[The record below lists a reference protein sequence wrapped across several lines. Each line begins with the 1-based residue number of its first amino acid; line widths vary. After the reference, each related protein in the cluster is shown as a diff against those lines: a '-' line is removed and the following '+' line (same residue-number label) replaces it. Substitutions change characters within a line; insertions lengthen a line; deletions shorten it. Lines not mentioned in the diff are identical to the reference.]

1 MFDALTYQ
9 EMLKEIKKNSEKY
22 GITDD
27 VVAILITRPDLA
39 TGKDILNSLEY
50 YHFRTGHSINFYLPG
65 YGAYWTEEEYPDGK
79 VVAEIASVKW
89 SFSNQCFVKFI
100 EDMEKYSKWR
110 YSGESDL
117 IFAEVK
123 NGILSYERAME
134 FHLDNMLRDK
144 SIISVNQF
152 FEKIVRIGQE
162 GRSMNQIGN
171 KLGIDKGKQVVF
183 DALLEKMP
191 MHVELQADVALGLD
205 DVVITY
211 MDGHK
216 KFVQVKHTRANDT
229 LTFGDLVTI
238 DTSNVDANSHIS
250 LLGELAK
257 SWNEEHSKYSTTD
270 ILLFSNRKKGKR
282 IAHAGPQSS
291 IKRPALN
298 WFIDDLSK
306 QLETVK
312 KYNEL
317 VFPGY
322 ELAWEEWKKQLE
334 YIPNDDKKLE
344 FLKHLSISTD
354 QEELEAL
361 GETLIEK
368 LKNTFKTNDEIA
380 RLLFVRLDHALRKW
394 TTSIRDSSIVSVE
407 DVLREL
413 SIEDDII
420 SYNHDLIPSV
430 PFFESRLSVVEDIEK
445 ALSCPQNRV
454 VFLSG
459 IPGTGKT
466 NIISKLSGKRNSIV
480 NIRYYAYEPIDP
492 QKEYLP
498 KDVSRRVDNSVFWNE
513 LFNQLRRQLLGKLS
527 KYRVPVINN
536 LLPQEQLRSEFFRI
550 AAEYAQ
556 DENSLF
562 IVAIDGIDH
571 AARANVSENTFL
583 SALPNPE
590 YLPENVKIVIAG
602 QPKEDYR
609 NYPEWLFNNEM
620 GYVKEI
626 HVPSILKSDIYSLV
640 ENKFPEMDN
649 VFKNQLTNVVCRYA
663 DGNTLS
669 AIFAVH
675 EATQCN
681 DIVALE
687 QRLTD
692 RKLSGNIQEYYK
704 AIWDSAKAKFQIPF
718 VDYKMAG
725 VFAFF
730 NEPLNEYKLQKIF
743 SEEGISISVWRNVL
757 KSMRPLLV
765 ETNGNYTILHNDIR
779 VYLSRIIG
787 RDNDWIEEVYSF
799 LASYYI
805 NLSEEEKGYSYYND
819 VLRFLIYAKRAS
831 EFKNIFTPD
840 FIISSF
846 VYGIGINEIY
856 SRANDFLKRTIDE
869 NVIDWE
875 QMKCLAFGYLTIDQI
890 EKSQNEI
897 EGANFRTTNQYIP
910 VNSYEC
916 YVKPLASWNSEIITS
931 VLSLASDLIDNN
943 HADRAEAL
951 LYNWFYDV
959 TLEYYEQMIHEYVQ
973 DKSYSSTAI
982 LEACES
988 LHNKDALKESVV
1000 LEIMEHEFFK
1010 ESSSIERNSLLEYL
1024 ISFGKA
1030 EETDVLIRKYLGM
1043 LLQRDHYYCALDV
1056 PALVLWKMKQ
1066 LSPEYG
1072 INGMKQ
1078 ILDMHRS
1085 WRTAAGH
1092 IKDVELTNEI
1102 IFTKLVDWNE
1112 STDLYTLF
1120 LDIALLLIKSEDADV
1135 ARTALAGV
1143 FATLRVEPGYIN
1155 FIEKMWDSFH
1165 YRAKE
1170 WILMIYEL
1178 LWDYREDFH
1187 DNMLTILK
1195 KHCEDE
1201 DFNVSLYSNLLLE
1214 NYSSDDSFK
1223 YIRNSKSYFD
1233 EIPNRG
1239 HKLFIKK
1246 NRPSPWINGYDCV
1259 MEQIELLSERLEVD
1273 GEHLEK
1279 RVADYCDKIPDTV
1292 QLIKLGRKWR
1302 GCRVVCENPNRS
1314 FLRVLYKDWYNHKF
1328 DWEET
1333 ELGRIVLS
1341 ASEPYC
1347 LLITPQ
1353 LWTYNNGYLLNP
1365 PESFISSSSVEQ
1377 KKQIHDILFEGV
1389 DDTETVLAGG
1399 IIDYTHKEEIFG
1411 FMVSYFSIPGL
1422 PSKYAAH
1429 CYERNSR
1436 LLLQSR
1442 PDFSEQEHY
1451 NITLHHNGI
1460 ESFQGSNI
1468 MCGFSKISLDEFH
1481 WHINITVNGMRLFNE
1496 GGQEIGRFEYYYG
1509 QRGNMG
1515 NRYISNQPLLQ
1526 RWVVSKDAISKA
1538 RCIVGCPNNIKINHA
1553 FDSVIRKYE
1562 D

>member
-1 MFDALTYQ
+1 M
-9 EMLKEIKKNSEKY
+9 
-22 GITDD
+22 
-27 VVAILITRPDLA
+27 
-39 TGKDILNSLEY
+39 
-50 YHFRTGHSINFYLPG
+50 
-65 YGAYWTEEEYPDGK
+65 
-79 VVAEIASVKW
+79 
-89 SFSNQCFVKFI
+89 
-100 EDMEKYSKWR
+100 
-110 YSGESDL
+110 
-117 IFAEVK
+117 
-123 NGILSYERAME
+123 
-134 FHLDNMLRDK
+134 
-144 SIISVNQF
+144 
-152 FEKIVRIGQE
+152 
-162 GRSMNQIGN
+162 
-171 KLGIDKGKQVVF
+171 
-183 DALLEKMP
+183 
-191 MHVELQADVALGLD
+191 
-205 DVVITY
+205 
-211 MDGHK
+211 
-216 KFVQVKHTRANDT
+216 
-229 LTFGDLVTI
+229 
-238 DTSNVDANSHIS
+238 
-250 LLGELAK
+250 
-257 SWNEEHSKYSTTD
+257 
-270 ILLFSNRKKGKR
+270 
-282 IAHAGPQSS
+282 
-291 IKRPALN
+291 
-298 WFIDDLSK
+298 
-306 QLETVK
+306 
-312 KYNEL
+312 
-317 VFPGY
+317 
-322 ELAWEEWKKQLE
+322 
-334 YIPNDDKKLE
+334 
-344 FLKHLSISTD
+344 
-354 QEELEAL
+354 
-361 GETLIEK
+361 
-368 LKNTFKTNDEIA
+368 
-380 RLLFVRLDHALRKW
+380 
-394 TTSIRDSSIVSVE
+394 
-407 DVLREL
+407 
-413 SIEDDII
+413 
-420 SYNHDLIPSV
+420 
-430 PFFESRLSVVEDIEK
+430 
-445 ALSCPQNRV
+445 
-454 VFLSG
+454 
-459 IPGTGKT
+459 
-466 NIISKLSGKRNSIV
+466 
-480 NIRYYAYEPIDP
+480 
-492 QKEYLP
+492 
-498 KDVSRRVDNSVFWNE
+498 
-513 LFNQLRRQLLGKLS
+513 
-527 KYRVPVINN
+527 
-536 LLPQEQLRSEFFRI
+536 
-550 AAEYAQ
+550 
-556 DENSLF
+556 
-562 IVAIDGIDH
+562 
-571 AARANVSENTFL
+571 
-583 SALPNPE
+583 
-590 YLPENVKIVIAG
+590 
-602 QPKEDYR
+602 
-609 NYPEWLFNNEM
+609 
-620 GYVKEI
+620 
-626 HVPSILKSDIYSLV
+626 
-640 ENKFPEMDN
+640 
-649 VFKNQLTNVVCRYA
+649 
-663 DGNTLS
+663 
-669 AIFAVH
+669 
-675 EATQCN
+675 
-681 DIVALE
+681 
-687 QRLTD
+687 
-692 RKLSGNIQEYYK
+692 
-704 AIWDSAKAKFQIPF
+704 
-718 VDYKMAG
+718 
-725 VFAFF
+725 
-730 NEPLNEYKLQKIF
+730 
-743 SEEGISISVWRNVL
+743 
-757 KSMRPLLV
+757 
-765 ETNGNYTILHNDIR
+765 
-779 VYLSRIIG
+779 
-787 RDNDWIEEVYSF
+787 
-799 LASYYI
+799 
-805 NLSEEEKGYSYYND
+805 
-819 VLRFLIYAKRAS
+819 
-831 EFKNIFTPD
+831 
-840 FIISSF
+840 
-846 VYGIGINEIY
+846 
-856 SRANDFLKRTIDE
+856 
-869 NVIDWE
+869 IDWE

-959 TLEYYEQMIHEYVQ
+959 TLEQIYDCVKVNDGNDDGWLSPEYRNIDNLIGKTACATQSTFLLKNLSELCEKSRSFTGAVCDSAMRSAFKYLVGNDLYSTLADIELILLDTLVEEIKLLLSSNRINDLRQTEIIFREKLQKKPAGLLISLFVQIITDNICFSVEQHKSFLEQINTIELPNTMVENLMSYYSMLAVVSAYLSESALSSEVANEIAERYLADHTHYKRNYFILYFNVLCYGAKWFYQKENGKTSIVDLSGLKVMLENLFLKDWNIQDRDFETPRLLPYILRAVIVLATNENDDKTKEVVFDICERIFADNPVNSFFETGIFFYRNNPKRIQEWYDDWLSENGKLWQEPLYDRNAILKRFIDAKKIYDLNNDIYMELALTKSSWSVIGYVSHEEYSGDFLLNWYNALVDLDEANIHRFAREIKDISDKIELLGDNRMRHHIDSKIFSDVFSEGIKDIISFLKNEYYFSQAMKSPYYLVDGLTGYLRKNNPNREQLLLIWTTGMVLLDWRLEDNHSSIAALQKAIEICALRNGYCDIHSDLSLLGPAYINLMGDPVKYIIPDRWVDNTSFSEETTSVEYYEQMIHEYVQ

-1120 LDIALLLIKSEDADV
+1120 LDIALLLIKSEDADA

-1292 QLIKLGRKWR
+1292 QLIKLGRKWW

-1328 DWEET
+1328 DWEEA

-1353 LWTYNNGYLLNP
+1353 LWTYNNGYLLNS

-1422 PSKYAAH
+1422 PSKYAAY

>member
-1 MFDALTYQ
+1 MKYTADTKPGMGDPYWYEWSVGQ
-9 EMLKEIKKNSEKY
+9 KYIIDMLNPDNEIK
-22 GITDD
+22 
-27 VVAILITRPDLA
+27 
-39 TGKDILNSLEY
+39 
-50 YHFRTGHSINFYLPG
+50 
-65 YGAYWTEEEYPDGK
+65 
-79 VVAEIASVKW
+79 
-89 SFSNQCFVKFI
+89 
-100 EDMEKYSKWR
+100 
-110 YSGESDL
+110 
-117 IFAEVK
+117 
-123 NGILSYERAME
+123 
-134 FHLDNMLRDK
+134 
-144 SIISVNQF
+144 
-152 FEKIVRIGQE
+152 
-162 GRSMNQIGN
+162 
-171 KLGIDKGKQVVF
+171 
-183 DALLEKMP
+183 
-191 MHVELQADVALGLD
+191 HVELQADVALGLD

-282 IAHAGPQSS
+282 IAHAGPQRS

-306 QLETVK
+306 QLET
-312 KYNEL
+312 
-317 VFPGY
+317 
-322 ELAWEEWKKQLE
+322 
-334 YIPNDDKKLE
+334 
-344 FLKHLSISTD
+344 
-354 QEELEAL
+354 
-361 GETLIEK
+361 
-368 LKNTFKTNDEIA
+368 
-380 RLLFVRLDHALRKW
+380 
-394 TTSIRDSSIVSVE
+394 
-407 DVLREL
+407 
-413 SIEDDII
+413 
-420 SYNHDLIPSV
+420 
-430 PFFESRLSVVEDIEK
+430 
-445 ALSCPQNRV
+445 
-454 VFLSG
+454 
-459 IPGTGKT
+459 
-466 NIISKLSGKRNSIV
+466 
-480 NIRYYAYEPIDP
+480 
-492 QKEYLP
+492 
-498 KDVSRRVDNSVFWNE
+498 
-513 LFNQLRRQLLGKLS
+513 
-527 KYRVPVINN
+527 
-536 LLPQEQLRSEFFRI
+536 
-550 AAEYAQ
+550 
-556 DENSLF
+556 
-562 IVAIDGIDH
+562 
-571 AARANVSENTFL
+571 
-583 SALPNPE
+583 
-590 YLPENVKIVIAG
+590 
-602 QPKEDYR
+602 
-609 NYPEWLFNNEM
+609 
-620 GYVKEI
+620 
-626 HVPSILKSDIYSLV
+626 
-640 ENKFPEMDN
+640 
-649 VFKNQLTNVVCRYA
+649 
-663 DGNTLS
+663 
-669 AIFAVH
+669 
-675 EATQCN
+675 
-681 DIVALE
+681 
-687 QRLTD
+687 
-692 RKLSGNIQEYYK
+692 
-704 AIWDSAKAKFQIPF
+704 
-718 VDYKMAG
+718 
-725 VFAFF
+725 
-730 NEPLNEYKLQKIF
+730 
-743 SEEGISISVWRNVL
+743 
-757 KSMRPLLV
+757 
-765 ETNGNYTILHNDIR
+765 
-779 VYLSRIIG
+779 
-787 RDNDWIEEVYSF
+787 
-799 LASYYI
+799 
-805 NLSEEEKGYSYYND
+805 
-819 VLRFLIYAKRAS
+819 
-831 EFKNIFTPD
+831 
-840 FIISSF
+840 
-846 VYGIGINEIY
+846 
-856 SRANDFLKRTIDE
+856 
-869 NVIDWE
+869 
-875 QMKCLAFGYLTIDQI
+875 
-890 EKSQNEI
+890 
-897 EGANFRTTNQYIP
+897 
-910 VNSYEC
+910 
-916 YVKPLASWNSEIITS
+916 
-931 VLSLASDLIDNN
+931 
-943 HADRAEAL
+943 
-951 LYNWFYDV
+951 
-959 TLEYYEQMIHEYVQ
+959 
-973 DKSYSSTAI
+973 
-982 LEACES
+982 
-988 LHNKDALKESVV
+988 
-1000 LEIMEHEFFK
+1000 
-1010 ESSSIERNSLLEYL
+1010 
-1024 ISFGKA
+1024 
-1030 EETDVLIRKYLGM
+1030 
-1043 LLQRDHYYCALDV
+1043 
-1056 PALVLWKMKQ
+1056 
-1066 LSPEYG
+1066 
-1072 INGMKQ
+1072 
-1078 ILDMHRS
+1078 
-1085 WRTAAGH
+1085 
-1092 IKDVELTNEI
+1092 
-1102 IFTKLVDWNE
+1102 
-1112 STDLYTLF
+1112 
-1120 LDIALLLIKSEDADV
+1120 
-1135 ARTALAGV
+1135 V

-1292 QLIKLGRKWR
+1292 QLIKLGRNWR

-1328 DWEET
+1328 DWEEA

>member
-1 MFDALTYQ
+1 MFENGIDIVKVDFHMHTNGDKEFKYVGDPEYYISEYIQQLVDNEISIGIITNHNKFVKEEYDKLRKTGKRKGCCILPGVELSVKEGANGVHTLIVFKPEDWLCNGTNNIEIFLNEVFRDTPNRENENTRCKYDLPGVMEILERYNSDFFIVFAHVEQPSGIIHECDGGLIKTLAAYPWFRRRVLGIQKVRTRDDIKKFEEHLGYKLPYLEGSDCKNIKAIGKGNSVTFVKLGALSFDALKFA
-9 EMLKEIKKNSEKY
+9 LRA
-22 GITDD
+22 G
-27 VVAILITRPDLA
+27 
-39 TGKDILNSLEY
+39 
-50 YHFRTGHSINFYLPG
+50 
-65 YGAYWTEEEYPDGK
+65 TE
-79 VVAEIASVKW
+79 
-89 SFSNQCFVKFI
+89 I
-100 EDMEKYSKWR
+100 EDIQSKIRDINHKLKIFEEHGVAAKLAKQTGYATDLTEAKSVIANSNDISKRLHGICDYFRGMSILTEGYSSTHNKK
-110 YSGESDL
+110 L
-117 IFAEVK
+117 
-123 NGILSYERAME
+123 
-134 FHLDNMLRDK
+134 
-144 SIISVNQF
+144 
-152 FEKIVRIGQE
+152 FEKINDHVHKIKEHFINIEKEAEQIDTEIQILYDLKKDLEGIIGELREEFAEIRREIQDPKLDIDAFGNYKENLDLYTRDENLKKMKLERREPLKQE
-162 GRSMNQIGN
+162 ILSVISQRTEVLRDRFCAYKQEIDRVNSTQEELKLSIEFKGN
-171 KLGIDKGKQVVF
+171 KKGFLAQLKEQFRGTGINESRYADIVNEFSDMLALIEDVLFREGLRLKPLITDNQYASVF
-183 DALLEKMP
+183 EKIKTNYADM
-191 MHVELQADVALGLD
+191 VELETTDMVEIKYHGIYMELALTKSSWSVIGYVSHKEYSGDFLLNWYNALVDLDEANIHRFAREIKDISDKIELLGDNRMRHHIDSKIFSDVFSEGIKDIISFLKNEYYFSQAMKSPYYLVDGLTGYLRKNNPNREQLLLIWTTGMVLLDWRLEDNHSSIAALQKAIEICALRNGYCD
-205 DVVITY
+205 I
-211 MDGHK
+211 HS
-216 KFVQVKHTRANDT
+216 
-229 LTFGDLVTI
+229 DL
-238 DTSNVDANSHIS
+238 S
-250 LLGELAK
+250 LLGPAYINLMGDPV
-257 SWNEEHSKYSTTD
+257 KY
-270 ILLFSNRKKGKR
+270 I
-282 IAHAGPQSS
+282 
-291 IKRPALN
+291 
-298 WFIDDLSK
+298 
-306 QLETVK
+306 
-312 KYNEL
+312 
-317 VFPGY
+317 
-322 ELAWEEWKKQLE
+322 
-334 YIPNDDKKLE
+334 IPD
-344 FLKHLSISTD
+344 
-354 QEELEAL
+354 
-361 GETLIEK
+361 
-368 LKNTFKTNDEIA
+368 
-380 RLLFVRLDHALRKW
+380 R
-394 TTSIRDSSIVSVE
+394 
-407 DVLREL
+407 
-413 SIEDDII
+413 
-420 SYNHDLIPSV
+420 
-430 PFFESRLSVVEDIEK
+430 
-445 ALSCPQNRV
+445 C
-454 VFLSG
+454 
-459 IPGTGKT
+459 
-466 NIISKLSGKRNSIV
+466 
-480 NIRYYAYEPIDP
+480 
-492 QKEYLP
+492 
-498 KDVSRRVDNSVFWNE
+498 VDNTS
-513 LFNQLRRQLLGKLS
+513 
-527 KYRVPVINN
+527 
-536 LLPQEQLRSEFFRI
+536 
-550 AAEYAQ
+550 
-556 DENSLF
+556 
-562 IVAIDGIDH
+562 
-571 AARANVSENTFL
+571 
-583 SALPNPE
+583 
-590 YLPENVKIVIAG
+590 
-602 QPKEDYR
+602 
-609 NYPEWLFNNEM
+609 
-620 GYVKEI
+620 
-626 HVPSILKSDIYSLV
+626 
-640 ENKFPEMDN
+640 
-649 VFKNQLTNVVCRYA
+649 
-663 DGNTLS
+663 
-669 AIFAVH
+669 
-675 EATQCN
+675 
-681 DIVALE
+681 
-687 QRLTD
+687 
-692 RKLSGNIQEYYK
+692 
-704 AIWDSAKAKFQIPF
+704 
-718 VDYKMAG
+718 
-725 VFAFF
+725 
-730 NEPLNEYKLQKIF
+730 F
-743 SEEGISISVWRNVL
+743 SEE
-757 KSMRPLLV
+757 
-765 ETNGNYTILHNDIR
+765 T
-779 VYLSRIIG
+779 
-787 RDNDWIEEVYSF
+787 
-799 LASYYI
+799 
-805 NLSEEEKGYSYYND
+805 
-819 VLRFLIYAKRAS
+819 
-831 EFKNIFTPD
+831 
-840 FIISSF
+840 
-846 VYGIGINEIY
+846 
-856 SRANDFLKRTIDE
+856 
-869 NVIDWE
+869 
-875 QMKCLAFGYLTIDQI
+875 
-890 EKSQNEI
+890 
-897 EGANFRTTNQYIP
+897 
-910 VNSYEC
+910 
-916 YVKPLASWNSEIITS
+916 TS
-931 VLSLASDLIDNN
+931 V
-943 HADRAEAL
+943 
-951 LYNWFYDV
+951 
-959 TLEYYEQMIHEYVQ
+959 EYYEQMIHEYVQ

-1102 IFTKLVDWNE
+1102 FFTKLVDWNE

-1120 LDIALLLIKSEDADV
+1120 LDIALLLIKSEDADA

-1292 QLIKLGRKWR
+1292 QLIKLGRKWW

-1328 DWEET
+1328 DWEEA

-1422 PSKYAAH
+1422 PSKYAAY

>member
-1 MFDALTYQ
+1 M
-9 EMLKEIKKNSEKY
+9 
-22 GITDD
+22 
-27 VVAILITRPDLA
+27 AILVKNLKKKVLENAKESDQIIIITGYFSPDMI
-39 TGKDILNSLEY
+39 D
-50 YHFRTGHSINFYLPG
+50 
-65 YGAYWTEEEYPDGK
+65 
-79 VVAEIASVKW
+79 EIAKMGVP
-89 SFSNQCFVKFI
+89 FVYYYG
-100 EDMEKYSKWR
+100 MY
-110 YSGESDL
+110 
-117 IFAEVK
+117 
-123 NGILSYERAME
+123 
-134 FHLDNMLRDK
+134 
-144 SIISVNQF
+144 
-152 FEKIVRIGQE
+152 
-162 GRSMNQIGN
+162 
-171 KLGIDKGKQVVF
+171 GIDKIAKPVYDKLISINNSNSNLKLKFVHTQRVHTKCYLF
-183 DALLEKMP
+183 YKNTKLEN
-191 MHVELQADVALGLD
+191 VELQADVALGLD

-282 IAHAGPQSS
+282 I
-291 IKRPALN
+291 
-298 WFIDDLSK
+298 
-306 QLETVK
+306 
-312 KYNEL
+312 
-317 VFPGY
+317 
-322 ELAWEEWKKQLE
+322 
-334 YIPNDDKKLE
+334 
-344 FLKHLSISTD
+344 
-354 QEELEAL
+354 
-361 GETLIEK
+361 
-368 LKNTFKTNDEIA
+368 
-380 RLLFVRLDHALRKW
+380 
-394 TTSIRDSSIVSVE
+394 
-407 DVLREL
+407 
-413 SIEDDII
+413 
-420 SYNHDLIPSV
+420 
-430 PFFESRLSVVEDIEK
+430 
-445 ALSCPQNRV
+445 
-454 VFLSG
+454 
-459 IPGTGKT
+459 
-466 NIISKLSGKRNSIV
+466 
-480 NIRYYAYEPIDP
+480 
-492 QKEYLP
+492 
-498 KDVSRRVDNSVFWNE
+498 
-513 LFNQLRRQLLGKLS
+513 
-527 KYRVPVINN
+527 
-536 LLPQEQLRSEFFRI
+536 
-550 AAEYAQ
+550 
-556 DENSLF
+556 
-562 IVAIDGIDH
+562 
-571 AARANVSENTFL
+571 
-583 SALPNPE
+583 
-590 YLPENVKIVIAG
+590 
-602 QPKEDYR
+602 
-609 NYPEWLFNNEM
+609 
-620 GYVKEI
+620 
-626 HVPSILKSDIYSLV
+626 
-640 ENKFPEMDN
+640 
-649 VFKNQLTNVVCRYA
+649 
-663 DGNTLS
+663 
-669 AIFAVH
+669 
-675 EATQCN
+675 
-681 DIVALE
+681 
-687 QRLTD
+687 
-692 RKLSGNIQEYYK
+692 
-704 AIWDSAKAKFQIPF
+704 
-718 VDYKMAG
+718 
-725 VFAFF
+725 
-730 NEPLNEYKLQKIF
+730 
-743 SEEGISISVWRNVL
+743 
-757 KSMRPLLV
+757 
-765 ETNGNYTILHNDIR
+765 
-779 VYLSRIIG
+779 
-787 RDNDWIEEVYSF
+787 
-799 LASYYI
+799 
-805 NLSEEEKGYSYYND
+805 
-819 VLRFLIYAKRAS
+819 
-831 EFKNIFTPD
+831 
-840 FIISSF
+840 
-846 VYGIGINEIY
+846 
-856 SRANDFLKRTIDE
+856 
-869 NVIDWE
+869 
-875 QMKCLAFGYLTIDQI
+875 
-890 EKSQNEI
+890 
-897 EGANFRTTNQYIP
+897 
-910 VNSYEC
+910 
-916 YVKPLASWNSEIITS
+916 
-931 VLSLASDLIDNN
+931 
-943 HADRAEAL
+943 
-951 LYNWFYDV
+951 
-959 TLEYYEQMIHEYVQ
+959 
-973 DKSYSSTAI
+973 
-982 LEACES
+982 
-988 LHNKDALKESVV
+988 V

>member
-1 MFDALTYQ
+1 M
-9 EMLKEIKKNSEKY
+9 
-22 GITDD
+22 
-27 VVAILITRPDLA
+27 
-39 TGKDILNSLEY
+39 
-50 YHFRTGHSINFYLPG
+50 
-65 YGAYWTEEEYPDGK
+65 
-79 VVAEIASVKW
+79 
-89 SFSNQCFVKFI
+89 
-100 EDMEKYSKWR
+100 
-110 YSGESDL
+110 
-117 IFAEVK
+117 
-123 NGILSYERAME
+123 
-134 FHLDNMLRDK
+134 
-144 SIISVNQF
+144 
-152 FEKIVRIGQE
+152 
-162 GRSMNQIGN
+162 
-171 KLGIDKGKQVVF
+171 
-183 DALLEKMP
+183 
-191 MHVELQADVALGLD
+191 
-205 DVVITY
+205 
-211 MDGHK
+211 
-216 KFVQVKHTRANDT
+216 
-229 LTFGDLVTI
+229 
-238 DTSNVDANSHIS
+238 
-250 LLGELAK
+250 
-257 SWNEEHSKYSTTD
+257 
-270 ILLFSNRKKGKR
+270 
-282 IAHAGPQSS
+282 
-291 IKRPALN
+291 
-298 WFIDDLSK
+298 
-306 QLETVK
+306 
-312 KYNEL
+312 
-317 VFPGY
+317 
-322 ELAWEEWKKQLE
+322 
-334 YIPNDDKKLE
+334 
-344 FLKHLSISTD
+344 
-354 QEELEAL
+354 
-361 GETLIEK
+361 
-368 LKNTFKTNDEIA
+368 
-380 RLLFVRLDHALRKW
+380 
-394 TTSIRDSSIVSVE
+394 
-407 DVLREL
+407 
-413 SIEDDII
+413 
-420 SYNHDLIPSV
+420 
-430 PFFESRLSVVEDIEK
+430 
-445 ALSCPQNRV
+445 
-454 VFLSG
+454 
-459 IPGTGKT
+459 
-466 NIISKLSGKRNSIV
+466 
-480 NIRYYAYEPIDP
+480 
-492 QKEYLP
+492 
-498 KDVSRRVDNSVFWNE
+498 
-513 LFNQLRRQLLGKLS
+513 
-527 KYRVPVINN
+527 
-536 LLPQEQLRSEFFRI
+536 
-550 AAEYAQ
+550 
-556 DENSLF
+556 
-562 IVAIDGIDH
+562 
-571 AARANVSENTFL
+571 
-583 SALPNPE
+583 
-590 YLPENVKIVIAG
+590 
-602 QPKEDYR
+602 
-609 NYPEWLFNNEM
+609 
-620 GYVKEI
+620 
-626 HVPSILKSDIYSLV
+626 
-640 ENKFPEMDN
+640 
-649 VFKNQLTNVVCRYA
+649 
-663 DGNTLS
+663 
-669 AIFAVH
+669 
-675 EATQCN
+675 
-681 DIVALE
+681 
-687 QRLTD
+687 
-692 RKLSGNIQEYYK
+692 
-704 AIWDSAKAKFQIPF
+704 
-718 VDYKMAG
+718 
-725 VFAFF
+725 
-730 NEPLNEYKLQKIF
+730 
-743 SEEGISISVWRNVL
+743 
-757 KSMRPLLV
+757 
-765 ETNGNYTILHNDIR
+765 
-779 VYLSRIIG
+779 
-787 RDNDWIEEVYSF
+787 
-799 LASYYI
+799 
-805 NLSEEEKGYSYYND
+805 
-819 VLRFLIYAKRAS
+819 
-831 EFKNIFTPD
+831 
-840 FIISSF
+840 
-846 VYGIGINEIY
+846 
-856 SRANDFLKRTIDE
+856 
-869 NVIDWE
+869 
-875 QMKCLAFGYLTIDQI
+875 
-890 EKSQNEI
+890 
-897 EGANFRTTNQYIP
+897 
-910 VNSYEC
+910 
-916 YVKPLASWNSEIITS
+916 
-931 VLSLASDLIDNN
+931 
-943 HADRAEAL
+943 
-951 LYNWFYDV
+951 
-959 TLEYYEQMIHEYVQ
+959 
-973 DKSYSSTAI
+973 
-982 LEACES
+982 
-988 LHNKDALKESVV
+988 HNKDALKESVV

-1102 IFTKLVDWNE
+1102 FFTKLVDWNE

-1120 LDIALLLIKSEDADV
+1120 LDIALLLIKSEDADA

-1292 QLIKLGRKWR
+1292 QLIKLGRKWW

-1328 DWEET
+1328 DWEEA

-1422 PSKYAAH
+1422 PSKYAAY

>member
-1 MFDALTYQ
+1 MKYTADTKPGMGDPYWYEWSVGQ
-9 EMLKEIKKNSEKY
+9 KYIIDMLNPDNEIK
-22 GITDD
+22 
-27 VVAILITRPDLA
+27 
-39 TGKDILNSLEY
+39 
-50 YHFRTGHSINFYLPG
+50 
-65 YGAYWTEEEYPDGK
+65 
-79 VVAEIASVKW
+79 
-89 SFSNQCFVKFI
+89 
-100 EDMEKYSKWR
+100 
-110 YSGESDL
+110 
-117 IFAEVK
+117 
-123 NGILSYERAME
+123 
-134 FHLDNMLRDK
+134 
-144 SIISVNQF
+144 
-152 FEKIVRIGQE
+152 
-162 GRSMNQIGN
+162 
-171 KLGIDKGKQVVF
+171 
-183 DALLEKMP
+183 
-191 MHVELQADVALGLD
+191 HVELQADVALGLD

-282 IAHAGPQSS
+282 IAHAGPQRS

-620 GYVKEI
+620 GYV
-626 HVPSILKSDIYSLV
+626 
-640 ENKFPEMDN
+640 
-649 VFKNQLTNVVCRYA
+649 
-663 DGNTLS
+663 
-669 AIFAVH
+669 
-675 EATQCN
+675 
-681 DIVALE
+681 
-687 QRLTD
+687 
-692 RKLSGNIQEYYK
+692 
-704 AIWDSAKAKFQIPF
+704 
-718 VDYKMAG
+718 
-725 VFAFF
+725 
-730 NEPLNEYKLQKIF
+730 
-743 SEEGISISVWRNVL
+743 
-757 KSMRPLLV
+757 
-765 ETNGNYTILHNDIR
+765 
-779 VYLSRIIG
+779 
-787 RDNDWIEEVYSF
+787 
-799 LASYYI
+799 
-805 NLSEEEKGYSYYND
+805 
-819 VLRFLIYAKRAS
+819 
-831 EFKNIFTPD
+831 
-840 FIISSF
+840 
-846 VYGIGINEIY
+846 
-856 SRANDFLKRTIDE
+856 
-869 NVIDWE
+869 
-875 QMKCLAFGYLTIDQI
+875 
-890 EKSQNEI
+890 
-897 EGANFRTTNQYIP
+897 
-910 VNSYEC
+910 
-916 YVKPLASWNSEIITS
+916 
-931 VLSLASDLIDNN
+931 
-943 HADRAEAL
+943 
-951 LYNWFYDV
+951 
-959 TLEYYEQMIHEYVQ
+959 
-973 DKSYSSTAI
+973 TAI

-1120 LDIALLLIKSEDADV
+1120 LDIALLLIKSEDADA

-1143 FATLRVEPGYIN
+1143 FATLRVEPDYIN

-1328 DWEET
+1328 DWEEA

-1422 PSKYAAH
+1422 PSKYAAY

-1526 RWVVSKDAISKA
+1526 RWVVSKDAVSKA

>member
-1 MFDALTYQ
+1 MKLESITVENYRQFEKAELTFD
-9 EMLKEIKKNSEKY
+9 E
-22 GITDD
+22 GITILAGANNSGKTSLINLIKNIFVDD
-27 VVAILITRPDLA
+27 KLNYNMS
-39 TGKDILNSLEY
+39 DIPAKNMREWVEWVY
-50 YHFRTGHSINFYLPG
+50 PIFQKFFRDRK
-65 YGAYWTEEEYPDGK
+65 TEENVEKDLLNVVIPKEETDSTHLMKMTTVKIHVSYNPDMDDIK
-79 VVAEIASVKW
+79 LFADCIMDLDETKHDFYFMYNFEIVHTQFAREIINNFSKIKHRFAEIEEKKSQYAETTDELIINNIQVKERYLKQLIVSLYIQATIPNVYFCDEDYKNKCKFDETKKFRQLFNFCFIKASRPL
-89 SFSNQCFVKFI
+89 
-100 EDMEKYSKWR
+100 DDD
-110 YSGESDL
+110 ESDH
-117 IFAEVK
+117 
-123 NGILSYERAME
+123 S
-134 FHLDNMLRDK
+134 HMLTNENDDK
-144 SIISVNQF
+144 IK
-152 FEKIVRIGQE
+152 E
-162 GRSMNQIGN
+162 
-171 KLGIDKGKQVVF
+171 VVF
-183 DALLEKMP
+183 DICERIFADNPVNSFFETGIFFYRNNPKRIQEWYDDWLSENGKLWQEPLYDRNAILKRFIDAKKIYDLNNDIYMELALTKSSWSVIGYVSHKEYSGDFLLNWYNALVDLDEANIHRFAREIKDVSDKIELLGDNRMRHHIDSKIFSDVFSEGIKDIISFLKNEYYFSQAMKSPYYLVDGLTGYLRKNNPNREQLLLIWTTGMVLLDWRLEDN
-191 MHVELQADVALGLD
+191 HSSIAALQKAIEICALRNGYCD
-205 DVVITY
+205 I
-211 MDGHK
+211 HS
-216 KFVQVKHTRANDT
+216 
-229 LTFGDLVTI
+229 DL
-238 DTSNVDANSHIS
+238 S
-250 LLGELAK
+250 LLGPAYINLMRDPV
-257 SWNEEHSKYSTTD
+257 KY
-270 ILLFSNRKKGKR
+270 I
-282 IAHAGPQSS
+282 
-291 IKRPALN
+291 
-298 WFIDDLSK
+298 
-306 QLETVK
+306 
-312 KYNEL
+312 
-317 VFPGY
+317 
-322 ELAWEEWKKQLE
+322 
-334 YIPNDDKKLE
+334 IPD
-344 FLKHLSISTD
+344 
-354 QEELEAL
+354 
-361 GETLIEK
+361 
-368 LKNTFKTNDEIA
+368 
-380 RLLFVRLDHALRKW
+380 RW
-394 TTSIRDSSIVSVE
+394 
-407 DVLREL
+407 
-413 SIEDDII
+413 
-420 SYNHDLIPSV
+420 
-430 PFFESRLSVVEDIEK
+430 
-445 ALSCPQNRV
+445 
-454 VFLSG
+454 
-459 IPGTGKT
+459 
-466 NIISKLSGKRNSIV
+466 
-480 NIRYYAYEPIDP
+480 
-492 QKEYLP
+492 
-498 KDVSRRVDNSVFWNE
+498 VDNTS
-513 LFNQLRRQLLGKLS
+513 
-527 KYRVPVINN
+527 
-536 LLPQEQLRSEFFRI
+536 
-550 AAEYAQ
+550 
-556 DENSLF
+556 
-562 IVAIDGIDH
+562 
-571 AARANVSENTFL
+571 
-583 SALPNPE
+583 
-590 YLPENVKIVIAG
+590 
-602 QPKEDYR
+602 
-609 NYPEWLFNNEM
+609 
-620 GYVKEI
+620 
-626 HVPSILKSDIYSLV
+626 
-640 ENKFPEMDN
+640 
-649 VFKNQLTNVVCRYA
+649 
-663 DGNTLS
+663 
-669 AIFAVH
+669 
-675 EATQCN
+675 
-681 DIVALE
+681 
-687 QRLTD
+687 
-692 RKLSGNIQEYYK
+692 
-704 AIWDSAKAKFQIPF
+704 
-718 VDYKMAG
+718 
-725 VFAFF
+725 
-730 NEPLNEYKLQKIF
+730 F
-743 SEEGISISVWRNVL
+743 SEE
-757 KSMRPLLV
+757 
-765 ETNGNYTILHNDIR
+765 T
-779 VYLSRIIG
+779 
-787 RDNDWIEEVYSF
+787 
-799 LASYYI
+799 
-805 NLSEEEKGYSYYND
+805 
-819 VLRFLIYAKRAS
+819 
-831 EFKNIFTPD
+831 
-840 FIISSF
+840 
-846 VYGIGINEIY
+846 
-856 SRANDFLKRTIDE
+856 
-869 NVIDWE
+869 
-875 QMKCLAFGYLTIDQI
+875 
-890 EKSQNEI
+890 
-897 EGANFRTTNQYIP
+897 
-910 VNSYEC
+910 
-916 YVKPLASWNSEIITS
+916 TS
-931 VLSLASDLIDNN
+931 V
-943 HADRAEAL
+943 
-951 LYNWFYDV
+951 
-959 TLEYYEQMIHEYVQ
+959 EYYEQMIHEYVQ

>member
-1 MFDALTYQ
+1 MSDIPAKNMREWVEWVYPIFQKFFRDRKTEENVEKDLLNVVIPKEETDSTHLMKMTTVKIHVSYNPDMDDIKLFADCIMDLDETKHDFYFMYNFEIVHTQFAREIINNFSKIKHRFAEIEEKKSQYAETTDELIINNIQVKERYLKQLIVSLYIQATIPNVYFCDEDYKNKCKFDETKKFRQLFNFCFIKASRPLDDDESDHSHMLSKQMIKMVKMDEKWNELVESLPDEVLKPIQEKEIDKAIRSTSLESLKDTIATLEQTNGGKSGELMLDMQISEEDISDLLQRITTATYDWLSENGKLWQEPLYDRNAILKRFIDAKKIYDLNNDIYMELALTKSSWSVIGYVSHK
-9 EMLKEIKKNSEKY
+9 EYSGDFLLNWYNALVDLDEANIHRFAREIKDVSDKIELLGDNRMRHHIDSKIFSDVFSE
-22 GITDD
+22 GI
-27 VVAILITRPDLA
+27 
-39 TGKDILNSLEY
+39 KDIISFLKNEY
-50 YHFRTGHSINFYLPG
+50 YFSQAMKSPYYLVDGLTGYLRKNNPNREQLLLIWTTGMVLLDWRLEDNHSSIAALQKAIEICALRNG
-65 YGAYWTEEEYPDGK
+65 YCD
-79 VVAEIASVKW
+79 IH
-89 SFSNQCFVKFI
+89 
-100 EDMEKYSKWR
+100 
-110 YSGESDL
+110 SDL
-117 IFAEVK
+117 
-123 NGILSYERAME
+123 
-134 FHLDNMLRDK
+134 
-144 SIISVNQF
+144 
-152 FEKIVRIGQE
+152 
-162 GRSMNQIGN
+162 
-171 KLGIDKGKQVVF
+171 
-183 DALLEKMP
+183 
-191 MHVELQADVALGLD
+191 
-205 DVVITY
+205 
-211 MDGHK
+211 
-216 KFVQVKHTRANDT
+216 
-229 LTFGDLVTI
+229 
-238 DTSNVDANSHIS
+238 S
-250 LLGELAK
+250 LLGPAYINLMRDPV
-257 SWNEEHSKYSTTD
+257 KY
-270 ILLFSNRKKGKR
+270 I
-282 IAHAGPQSS
+282 
-291 IKRPALN
+291 
-298 WFIDDLSK
+298 
-306 QLETVK
+306 
-312 KYNEL
+312 
-317 VFPGY
+317 
-322 ELAWEEWKKQLE
+322 
-334 YIPNDDKKLE
+334 IPD
-344 FLKHLSISTD
+344 
-354 QEELEAL
+354 
-361 GETLIEK
+361 
-368 LKNTFKTNDEIA
+368 
-380 RLLFVRLDHALRKW
+380 RW
-394 TTSIRDSSIVSVE
+394 
-407 DVLREL
+407 
-413 SIEDDII
+413 
-420 SYNHDLIPSV
+420 
-430 PFFESRLSVVEDIEK
+430 
-445 ALSCPQNRV
+445 
-454 VFLSG
+454 
-459 IPGTGKT
+459 
-466 NIISKLSGKRNSIV
+466 
-480 NIRYYAYEPIDP
+480 
-492 QKEYLP
+492 
-498 KDVSRRVDNSVFWNE
+498 VDNTS
-513 LFNQLRRQLLGKLS
+513 
-527 KYRVPVINN
+527 
-536 LLPQEQLRSEFFRI
+536 
-550 AAEYAQ
+550 
-556 DENSLF
+556 
-562 IVAIDGIDH
+562 
-571 AARANVSENTFL
+571 
-583 SALPNPE
+583 
-590 YLPENVKIVIAG
+590 
-602 QPKEDYR
+602 
-609 NYPEWLFNNEM
+609 
-620 GYVKEI
+620 
-626 HVPSILKSDIYSLV
+626 
-640 ENKFPEMDN
+640 
-649 VFKNQLTNVVCRYA
+649 
-663 DGNTLS
+663 
-669 AIFAVH
+669 
-675 EATQCN
+675 
-681 DIVALE
+681 
-687 QRLTD
+687 
-692 RKLSGNIQEYYK
+692 
-704 AIWDSAKAKFQIPF
+704 
-718 VDYKMAG
+718 
-725 VFAFF
+725 
-730 NEPLNEYKLQKIF
+730 F
-743 SEEGISISVWRNVL
+743 SEE
-757 KSMRPLLV
+757 
-765 ETNGNYTILHNDIR
+765 T
-779 VYLSRIIG
+779 
-787 RDNDWIEEVYSF
+787 
-799 LASYYI
+799 
-805 NLSEEEKGYSYYND
+805 
-819 VLRFLIYAKRAS
+819 
-831 EFKNIFTPD
+831 
-840 FIISSF
+840 
-846 VYGIGINEIY
+846 
-856 SRANDFLKRTIDE
+856 
-869 NVIDWE
+869 
-875 QMKCLAFGYLTIDQI
+875 
-890 EKSQNEI
+890 
-897 EGANFRTTNQYIP
+897 
-910 VNSYEC
+910 
-916 YVKPLASWNSEIITS
+916 TS
-931 VLSLASDLIDNN
+931 V
-943 HADRAEAL
+943 
-951 LYNWFYDV
+951 
-959 TLEYYEQMIHEYVQ
+959 EYYEQMIHEYVQ

>member
-1 MFDALTYQ
+1 MNWYNALVDLD
-9 EMLKEIKKNSEKY
+9 EANIHRFAREIKDVSDKIELLGDNRMRHHIDSKIFSDVFSE
-22 GITDD
+22 GI
-27 VVAILITRPDLA
+27 
-39 TGKDILNSLEY
+39 KDIISFLKNEY
-50 YHFRTGHSINFYLPG
+50 YFSQAMKSPYYLVDGLTGYLRKNNPNREQLLLIWTTGMVLLDWRLEDNHSSIAALQKAIEICALRNG
-65 YGAYWTEEEYPDGK
+65 YCD
-79 VVAEIASVKW
+79 IH
-89 SFSNQCFVKFI
+89 
-100 EDMEKYSKWR
+100 
-110 YSGESDL
+110 SDL
-117 IFAEVK
+117 
-123 NGILSYERAME
+123 
-134 FHLDNMLRDK
+134 
-144 SIISVNQF
+144 
-152 FEKIVRIGQE
+152 
-162 GRSMNQIGN
+162 
-171 KLGIDKGKQVVF
+171 
-183 DALLEKMP
+183 
-191 MHVELQADVALGLD
+191 
-205 DVVITY
+205 
-211 MDGHK
+211 
-216 KFVQVKHTRANDT
+216 
-229 LTFGDLVTI
+229 
-238 DTSNVDANSHIS
+238 S
-250 LLGELAK
+250 LLGPAYINLMRDPV
-257 SWNEEHSKYSTTD
+257 KY
-270 ILLFSNRKKGKR
+270 I
-282 IAHAGPQSS
+282 
-291 IKRPALN
+291 
-298 WFIDDLSK
+298 
-306 QLETVK
+306 
-312 KYNEL
+312 
-317 VFPGY
+317 
-322 ELAWEEWKKQLE
+322 
-334 YIPNDDKKLE
+334 IPD
-344 FLKHLSISTD
+344 
-354 QEELEAL
+354 
-361 GETLIEK
+361 
-368 LKNTFKTNDEIA
+368 
-380 RLLFVRLDHALRKW
+380 RW
-394 TTSIRDSSIVSVE
+394 
-407 DVLREL
+407 
-413 SIEDDII
+413 
-420 SYNHDLIPSV
+420 
-430 PFFESRLSVVEDIEK
+430 
-445 ALSCPQNRV
+445 
-454 VFLSG
+454 
-459 IPGTGKT
+459 
-466 NIISKLSGKRNSIV
+466 
-480 NIRYYAYEPIDP
+480 
-492 QKEYLP
+492 
-498 KDVSRRVDNSVFWNE
+498 VDNTS
-513 LFNQLRRQLLGKLS
+513 
-527 KYRVPVINN
+527 
-536 LLPQEQLRSEFFRI
+536 
-550 AAEYAQ
+550 
-556 DENSLF
+556 
-562 IVAIDGIDH
+562 
-571 AARANVSENTFL
+571 
-583 SALPNPE
+583 
-590 YLPENVKIVIAG
+590 
-602 QPKEDYR
+602 
-609 NYPEWLFNNEM
+609 
-620 GYVKEI
+620 
-626 HVPSILKSDIYSLV
+626 
-640 ENKFPEMDN
+640 
-649 VFKNQLTNVVCRYA
+649 
-663 DGNTLS
+663 
-669 AIFAVH
+669 
-675 EATQCN
+675 
-681 DIVALE
+681 
-687 QRLTD
+687 
-692 RKLSGNIQEYYK
+692 
-704 AIWDSAKAKFQIPF
+704 
-718 VDYKMAG
+718 
-725 VFAFF
+725 
-730 NEPLNEYKLQKIF
+730 F
-743 SEEGISISVWRNVL
+743 SEE
-757 KSMRPLLV
+757 
-765 ETNGNYTILHNDIR
+765 T
-779 VYLSRIIG
+779 
-787 RDNDWIEEVYSF
+787 
-799 LASYYI
+799 
-805 NLSEEEKGYSYYND
+805 
-819 VLRFLIYAKRAS
+819 
-831 EFKNIFTPD
+831 
-840 FIISSF
+840 
-846 VYGIGINEIY
+846 
-856 SRANDFLKRTIDE
+856 
-869 NVIDWE
+869 
-875 QMKCLAFGYLTIDQI
+875 
-890 EKSQNEI
+890 
-897 EGANFRTTNQYIP
+897 
-910 VNSYEC
+910 
-916 YVKPLASWNSEIITS
+916 TS
-931 VLSLASDLIDNN
+931 V
-943 HADRAEAL
+943 
-951 LYNWFYDV
+951 
-959 TLEYYEQMIHEYVQ
+959 EYYEQMIHEYVQ

>member
-1 MFDALTYQ
+1 MKLESITVENYRQFEKAELTFDEGITILAGANNSGKTSLINLIKNIFVDDKLNYNMSDIPAKNMREWVEWVYPIFQKFFRDRKT
-9 EMLKEIKKNSEKY
+9 EENVEKDLLNVVIPKEETDSTHLMKMTSLDLDTVRSNINKISYNETPFNSLLYGGLGHNDLITFTKLAVDRFPIIKKKISDKYQLIFIDEYQDTSAEVLHIFYTSLVGKKSKLYLLGDKMQQIYKNYNGEFEEKLETFNRSVNLSINY
-22 GITDD
+22 RTTPKI
-27 VVAILITRPDLA
+27 V
-39 TGKDILNSLEY
+39 DILNYIYNDEAL
-50 YHFRTGHSINFYLPG
+50 
-65 YGAYWTEEEYPDGK
+65 K
-79 VVAEIASVKW
+79 
-89 SFSNQCFVKFI
+89 QCPY
-100 EDMEKYSKWR
+100 EKNS
-110 YSGESDL
+110 
-117 IFAEVK
+117 
-123 NGILSYERAME
+123 
-134 FHLDNMLRDK
+134 
-144 SIISVNQF
+144 
-152 FEKIVRIGQE
+152 
-162 GRSMNQIGN
+162 
-171 KLGIDKGKQVVF
+171 
-183 DALLEKMP
+183 
-191 MHVELQADVALGLD
+191 
-205 DVVITY
+205 
-211 MDGHK
+211 
-216 KFVQVKHTRANDT
+216 NDT
-229 LTFGDLVTI
+229 M
-238 DTSNVDANSHIS
+238 A
-250 LLGELAK
+250 
-257 SWNEEHSKYSTTD
+257 
-270 ILLFSNRKKGKR
+270 FSPKV
-282 IAHAGPQSS
+282 
-291 IKRPALN
+291 L
-298 WFIDDLSK
+298 
-306 QLETVK
+306 
-312 KYNEL
+312 
-317 VFPGY
+317 
-322 ELAWEEWKKQLE
+322 
-334 YIPNDDKKLE
+334 
-344 FLKHLSISTD
+344 
-354 QEELEAL
+354 
-361 GETLIEK
+361 
-368 LKNTFKTNDEIA
+368 
-380 RLLFVRLDHALRKW
+380 
-394 TTSIRDSSIVSVE
+394 IVS
-407 DVLREL
+407 DV
-413 SIEDDII
+413 
-420 SYNHDLIPSV
+420 
-430 PFFESRLSVVEDIEK
+430 EK
-445 ALSCPQNRV
+445 A
-454 VFLSG
+454 
-459 IPGTGKT
+459 
-466 NIISKLSGKRNSIV
+466 IS
-480 NIRYYAYEPIDP
+480 
-492 QKEYLP
+492 
-498 KDVSRRVDNSVFWNE
+498 
-513 LFNQLRRQLLGKLS
+513 
-527 KYRVPVINN
+527 
-536 LLPQEQLRSEFFRI
+536 
-550 AAEYAQ
+550 
-556 DENSLF
+556 
-562 IVAIDGIDH
+562 
-571 AARANVSENTFL
+571 
-583 SALPNPE
+583 
-590 YLPENVKIVIAG
+590 
-602 QPKEDYR
+602 
-609 NYPEWLFNNEM
+609 
-620 GYVKEI
+620 
-626 HVPSILKSDIYSLV
+626 
-640 ENKFPEMDN
+640 
-649 VFKNQLTNVVCRYA
+649 
-663 DGNTLS
+663 
-669 AIFAVH
+669 
-675 EATQCN
+675 
-681 DIVALE
+681 
-687 QRLTD
+687 
-692 RKLSGNIQEYYK
+692 
-704 AIWDSAKAKFQIPF
+704 
-718 VDYKMAG
+718 
-725 VFAFF
+725 
-730 NEPLNEYKLQKIF
+730 
-743 SEEGISISVWRNVL
+743 
-757 KSMRPLLV
+757 
-765 ETNGNYTILHNDIR
+765 
-779 VYLSRIIG
+779 
-787 RDNDWIEEVYSF
+787 
-799 LASYYI
+799 
-805 NLSEEEKGYSYYND
+805 
-819 VLRFLIYAKRAS
+819 
-831 EFKNIFTPD
+831 D
-840 FIISSF
+840 F
-846 VYGIGINEIY
+846 
-856 SRANDFLKRTIDE
+856 
-869 NVIDWE
+869 
-875 QMKCLAFGYLTIDQI
+875 
-890 EKSQNEI
+890 
-897 EGANFRTTNQYIP
+897 
-910 VNSYEC
+910 
-916 YVKPLASWNSEIITS
+916 
-931 VLSLASDLIDNN
+931 
-943 HADRAEAL
+943 
-951 LYNWFYDV
+951 
-959 TLEYYEQMIHEYVQ
+959 
-973 DKSYSSTAI
+973 TAI